1 LYAVTPDHH
10 PIIERSRPGLVTVAG
25 FSGHG
30 FQHAP
35 ATGRIVA
42 ELLLD
47 GEPRTVDVS
56 RLDRG
61 RFERGESIEE
71 RNVA

>member
-1 LYAVTPDHH
+1 VTA
-10 PIIERSRPGLVTVAG
+10 AG

-47 GEPRTVDVS
+47 GEPDVVDVS
-56 RLDRG
+56 ALARK
-61 RFERGESIEE
+61 RFERGEALVE
-71 RNVA
+71 RSVA